1 MGPSDLNV
9 RLGLIYKDFD
19 KSLKNVETSLNRTAD
34 RMSSIGNGLSVGLTL
49 PLLAFG
55 KSAVTASAE
64 MENMRLAMESTMKA
78 GGRSIGEAHKELEAL
93 RVAALAPGLDLQQA
107 VQGSIRL
114 QNVGFSAEKARA
126 TLVQLANAVAMTG
139 GTAQNLDSVTVQ
151 FGQMIAKGRILQQD
165 LGIIQENMPAISQ
178 AMEKAFGTKSSEKL
192 RDMGVSA
199 EQFIQGVT
207 EQLALLPRVS
217 GGLQNAMV
225 NAASAIKQFFGG
237 VGDEIAKVLD
247 LKGGSDQLSA
257 SLGNAAMWFKTLTD
271 EQKKSLVNWALYAA
285 ALGPAIKALS
295 LVYSG
300 GAATVSGLRAIQKAL
315 FVTDATTGKLTTTFK
330 ALSVSMKAAFVG
342 PIIVG
347 VLALAAAY
355 VYLSDKIEN
364 ANRIY
369 NTLKEIEQQA
379 GESASQERAKIGP
392 LIAILGDENQK
403 REDKAKALKELQSI
417 APGYFEGLN
426 VEKINVDNLNESYK
440 AYIDSILRAA
450 RAKRSEEKLA
460 KLDEEKEQIQNKI
473 IEQNKLIAKTEKE
486 KFDAGIGGY
495 AGLKGAQQDNRKT
508 ALANLKAEESAI
520 EQLIKAVE
528 GKIITNKT
536 ATKEEIAAQKAA
548 EEAQKR
554 AAKELARLQGLNE
567 SAADSAKKNAK
578 EMSKA
583 YSDVLEGI
591 HAAEQGAKVFGN
603 TFDEQADAIAG
614 GIEKLIKAGF
624 DTSGK
629 EIQGL
634 VKKADDL
641 KRALGGVVPVQL
653 DTESANADLKS
664 FAQQAAQTA
673 ASLAEG
679 LSAGF
684 GAGNAGAQALVE
696 RAKDLQFE
704 IGNIRPNMDATDAV
718 ATLDALRTKVAQF
731 ASDAQTQLG
740 TLSLSVSTD
749 NAKAAIAKLG
759 DILPV
764 LKVSATTEAARDK
777 INALEQS
784 LSTLKLNVDAG
795 LSPDAVRAGIADIKA
810 LIADVS
816 LDIPTGKALAG
827 LKEVSGML
835 SGLVLNTNAGFSQIP
850 KNVDAATKALLSGVS
865 DVSAAIKSGIAG
877 GFYKSD
883 AAAQELAKRAETIQK
898 EISSFSPNIDTAKAA
913 AEIAGLK
920 DRILALAS
928 DAKKQLS
935 SVSVKIETDVSGA
948 ALETNLAGIIDR
960 AQKIAQSLGEIPV
973 NADVSQAGAA
983 IQSLSDQAADLKKQM
998 LSGFGATVSVEG
1010 QNALLGLLKQVDEIK
1025 RQSAAIKP
1033 GMDAAAANEA
1043 LNTLRS
1049 NVEKLAA
1056 DAKDK
1061 LGAFDLGLSTQRAK
1075 DAIIALQTVLPEL
1088 SLRVS
1093 TDAAKDK
1100 VKQIEA
1106 DVLALKLNIDAG
1118 MSPDAAKE
1126 GISAIKSALQGIS
1139 LDVKTDAAK
1148 AAIALVNDA
1157 LSSLNVEV
1165 DASAAQKTI
1174 GEVLAGAEALKTSL
1188 GNIPANVSADAAK
1201 GQIDAMA
1208 KMAETLAADLSK
1220 TVHLNLDP
1228 DAASAAINALRTQ
1241 LQGFADALK
1250 DGVSDGFV
1258 TDINAAT
1265 DLARKIEAV
1274 QGQIS
1279 AIKPGM
1285 DASDM
1290 TAAIGKI
1297 RVDVLALADDAQAQ
1311 LGSLKMEV
1319 STTDAKAAVGQL
1331 QSILPKLALS
1341 VSTKKAKD
1349 EVKRIGETLNG
1360 LKANID
1366 AGLNPDKVKA
1376 GIEQVKTLLSN
1387 ISLEVQTESAKGDIE
1402 KIRALLSGVPMTINT
1417 EAASA
1422 ALESIGEK
1430 AQTMAQW
1437 LDTPP
1442 VDIKTDA
1449 ADFAIADLSN
1459 KAKDLQTLFSRGFSS
1474 SMKVDDANAALELL
1488 RSKVADFSEALK
1500 SGISQGFIQGD
1511 ESAKLFE
1518 QRAESLRQAFASV
1531 PVDLSLEDATNAL
1544 NRLSGEAVAL
1554 SSDLTAA
1561 LDSGFNGGQPA
1572 MDALIG
1578 KANELQGIV
1587 NASFDK
1593 VLEATKATGQLASIP
1608 SNVTPRP
1615 VTSQTAPLAVKIP
1628 EVVPETFEKAT
1639 GQAYL
1644 LEQGIDGISTSMAS
1658 FVMSMGGGVDAMLA
1672 VGDGMAAMAEASGG
1686 AFEGLAG
1693 SLAGVEGSY
1702 KSVGAAA
1709 LAAAAKMVQA
1719 ALAAT
1724 LAKAIQ
1730 QSVAR
1735 SGHPLLGIAL
1745 AGVAVAGVNALFS
1758 KVMQGFKK
1766 TPKFAT
1772 GTKNAPGGL
1781 ALVGEFGREMVNLP
1795 KGARV
1800 HPANQTRSML
1810 RDMTDSGRF
1819 NTQVEGTFRIKGS
1832 DLVVVLEKST
1842 KKTNRIRGN

>member
-1 MGPSDLNV
+1 MAVSDLNV
-9 RLGLIYKDFD
+9 RLGLIYRDFD

-34 RMSSIGNGLSVGLTL
+34 KMSSIGNGLSVGLTL

-55 KSAVTASAE
+55 KSAVMASAD

-165 LGIIQENMPAISQ
+165 LGIIQENMPAISM

-207 EQLALLPRVS
+207 EQLAQLPRVS

-225 NAASAIKQFFGG
+225 NAGSAIKQFFGG

-247 LKGGSDQLSA
+247 LKSGSDQLST

-285 ALGPAIKALS
+285 ALGPVIKGLS
-295 LVYSG
+295 LLTSG
-300 GAATVSGLRAIQKAL
+300 GAAAISGLRSIQKAI
-315 FVTDATTGKLTTTFK
+315 FVTDAATGKLTTTFK
-330 ALSVSMKAAFVG
+330 ALSLSMKAAFVG
-342 PIIVG
+342 PIVAG
-347 VLALAAAY
+347 VLALGAAY
-355 VYLSDKIEN
+355 LYLSDKIAN
-364 ANRIY
+364 ANVVY
-369 NTLKEIEQQA
+369 KTLQEIEKEA
-379 GESASQERAKIGP
+379 TKATIDERAAIAP
-392 LIAILGDENQK
+392 LIATLNSETASRAAKEDAIK
-403 REDKAKALKELQSI
+403 RLQALSPKYFSNLDIESAKTGALKSAVDAYVQS
-417 APGYFEGLN
+417 L
-426 VEKINVDNLNESYK
+426 
-440 AYIDSILRAA
+440 LRAA
-450 RAKRSEEKLA
+450 RVKAA
-460 KLDEEKEQIQNKI
+460 GD
-473 IEQNKLIAKTEKE
+473 KLIALDVKE
-486 KFDAGIGGY
+486 
-495 AGLKGAQQDNRKT
+495 QD
-508 ALANLKAEESAI
+508 LL
-520 EQLIKAVE
+520 
-528 GKIITNKT
+528 
-536 ATKEEIAAQKAA
+536 AQKADLMKRIEKARAFQQTQTVEGATKIEESIQSQLKAFQAQEA
-548 EEAQKR
+548 EYKRQKDAIQGLIERNTDLTDAQVQQQAAAE
-554 AAKELARLQGLNE
+554 AAKIKQVQANAKLQA
-567 SAADSAKKNAK
+567 SAEAGAESAKKGAS
-578 EMSKA
+578 EMAKA
-583 YSDVLEGI
+583 YDDVQNSI
-591 HAAEQGAKVFGN
+591 RAAEAGAKVFGN
-603 TFDEQADAIAG
+603 TFDEQADTITS

-634 VKKADDL
+634 IKKADDL
-641 KRALGGVVPVQL
+641 KRGLGGAVVVQV
-653 DTESANADLKS
+653 DTARANADLKE
-664 FAQQAAQTA
+664 FGQQAAQIA
-673 ASLAEG
+673 ASLADG
-679 LSAGF
+679 LKRGF
-684 GAGNAGAQALVE
+684 GEGNAGAQDLAQ

-704 IGNIRPNMDATDAV
+704 IGRIRPDMDAADAT
-718 ATLDALRTKVAQF
+718 ATLDALRVKVAQL
-731 ASDAQTQLG
+731 AKDAQTQLG

-749 NAKAAIAKLG
+749 NANAAITKLG

-764 LKVSATTEAARDK
+764 LKVSATTDAARGK
-777 INALEQS
+777 IKALETS
-784 LSTLKLNVDAG
+784 LATLKLNVDAG
-795 LSPDAVRAGIADIKA
+795 LSPDAVKAGIADIKA

-850 KNVDAATKALLSGVS
+850 QNVDAATKALLSGVS

-877 GFYKSD
+877 GFYQSD

-920 DRILALAS
+920 DRILTLAD

-973 NADVSQAGAA
+973 NADATKANAA

-1010 QNALLGLLKQVDEIK
+1010 QNDLLGLLKQVDEIK
-1025 RQSAAIKP
+1025 RQSASIKP

-1049 NVEKLAA
+1049 NVEKLAT
-1056 DAKDK
+1056 DAKEK

-1075 DAIIALQTVLPEL
+1075 DAIVALQTALPEL
-1088 SLRVS
+1088 SLQVS
-1093 TDAAKDK
+1093 TDAAKDRI
-1100 VKQIEA
+1100 KQVEA
-1106 DVLALKLNIDAG
+1106 DASALKLNIEAG
-1118 MSPDAAKE
+1118 LSPEAAKE
-1126 GISAIKSALQGIS
+1126 GIAAIKLALQGVS
-1139 LDVKTDAAK
+1139 LDIKTDAAK
-1148 AAIALVNDA
+1148 TAIASVNDA
-1157 LSSLNVEV
+1157 LSNLNLEV
-1165 DASAAQKTI
+1165 DATAAQKAI
-1174 GEVLAGAEALKTSL
+1174 GKVLAGSEALKASL

-1201 GQIDAMA
+1201 EQIDAMA

-1220 TVHLNLDP
+1220 TAYLNLNP
-1228 DAASAAINALRTQ
+1228 DDATAALNSLRAQ
-1241 LQGFADALK
+1241 LQGFSDALK
-1250 DGVSDGFV
+1250 DGVTGGFV
-1258 TDINAAT
+1258 TDVNAAA

-1274 QGQIS
+1274 QTQIS
-1279 AIKPGM
+1279 AIKPEM
-1285 DASDM
+1285 DASGM

-1297 RVDVLALADDAQAQ
+1297 RAGVLALADDAQAQ
-1311 LGSLKMEV
+1311 LGGLKIEV

-1331 QSILPKLALS
+1331 QAILPELS
-1341 VSTKKAKD
+1341 LNVSTDKARD
-1349 EVKRIGETLNG
+1349 EAKRIGEILTG
-1360 LKANID
+1360 IKANID
-1366 AGLNPDKVKA
+1366 AGLNPEKVKA
-1376 GIEQVKTLLSN
+1376 GIEQVKAMLSN
-1387 ISLEVQTESAKGDIE
+1387 ISLEIQTESAKREIE
-1402 KIRALLSGVPMTINT
+1402 KIAALLSGVPMTIDAD
-1417 EAASA
+1417 AASDTLKA
-1422 ALESIGEK
+1422 IGGEAK
-1430 AQTMAQW
+1430 TMAQW

-1442 VDIKTDA
+1442 VDINTDA
-1449 ADFAIADLSN
+1449 AEFAIADLSN
-1459 KAKDLQTLFSRGFSS
+1459 KAKDLQVLFSRGFSS

-1488 RSKVADFSEALK
+1488 RSKVADFSEALR
-1500 SGISQGFIQGD
+1500 SGISQGFIEGD
-1511 ESAKLFE
+1511 EAAKLFE

-1531 PVDLSLEDATNAL
+1531 PVGLSLEDATNAL

-1608 SNVTPRP
+1608 SNVTPKP

-1644 LEQGIDGISTSMAS
+1644 LEQGITGISTSMAG
-1658 FVMSMGGGVDAMLA
+1658 FIMSMGGGVDAMMA
-1672 VGDGMAAMAEASGG
+1672 VGEGMEAMAEASGG

-1800 HPANQTRSML
+1800 HPANQTNSML
-1810 RDMTDSGRF
+1810 RDMTDNGRF
-1819 NTQVEGTFRIKGS
+1819 STNVEGTFRIKGS
-1832 DLVVVLEKST
+1832 DLEVVLEKST
-1842 KKTNRIRGN
+1842 KKTNRIRGNK